1 MHALI
6 LAGGGGTRLDL
17 GEKSLVTIQGRPM
30 IEYVVDAF
38 QAAGHEVIVVLT
50 KKTPYTRN
58 WCRAFGI
65 AHITAS
71 GSGYIEDIGE
81 AAEFLALMNPFFTCG
96 ADLPCLR
103 PVVIREIEEKYRES
117 GKDACSV
124 WVPRDLV
131 LDAGCRS
138 SYTETISGVPACP
151 AGINIL
157 RGDLIAGQQEE
168 FQLLLHEES
177 LVFNINTREELE
189 RLRFRISPA
198 GRLKKQ

>member
-17 GEKSLVTIQGRPM
+17 GEKSLVTLQGRPM

-38 QAAGHEVIVVLT
+38 RAAGHEVIVVLT

-58 WCRAFGI
+58 WCRACGV

-81 AAEFLALMNPFFTCG
+81 AAEFLELMNPFFTCG

-103 PVVIREIEEKYRES
+103 PVVIREIEENVPGIGKRSLLGMGPKGSGPECRMPLIVYRNDQRRS
-117 GKDACSV
+117 CLSR
-124 WVPRDLV
+124 RDQYPERRP
-131 LDAGCRS
+131 DRRTTGR
-138 SYTETISGVPACP
+138 IPAP
-151 AGINIL
+151 
-157 RGDLIAGQQEE
+157 
-168 FQLLLHEES
+168 
-177 LVFNINTREELE
+177 
-189 RLRFRISPA
+189 SP
-198 GRLKKQ
+198 

>member
-17 GEKSLVTIQGRPM
+17 GEKSLVTIHGRPM

-38 QAAGHEVIVVLT
+38 RAAGHEVIVVLT

-58 WCRAFGI
+58 WCRACGV
-65 AHITAS
+65 AHITTA
-71 GSGYIEDIGE
+71 GSGYIEDIGQ
-81 AAEFLALMNPFFTCG
+81 AAAFLELINPFFTSG

-117 GKDACSV
+117 GKEACSV
-124 WVPRDLV
+124 WIPRDLV
-131 LDAGCRS
+131 LNAGCRS
-138 SYTETISGVPACP
+138 SYTETIGGVPACP

-157 RGDLIAGQQEE
+157 RGDLITGQQEE

-189 RLRFRISPA
+189 RLRVRISRA

>member
-1 MHALI
+1 MQALI

-17 GEKSLVTIQGRPM
+17 GEKSLVTVHGRPM

-50 KKTPYTRN
+50 NKTPHTHN
-58 WCRAFGI
+58 WCRACGV
-65 AHITAS
+65 AHITTA
-71 GSGYIEDIGE
+71 GSGYIEDIGQ
-81 AAEFLALMNPFFTCG
+81 AATSLELMNPFFTSG

-117 GKDACSV
+117 GKEACSV
-124 WVPRDLV
+124 WIPRDLV
-131 LDAGCRS
+131 LNAGCRS
-138 SYTETISGVPACP
+138 PYNETIGGVPACP
-151 AGINIL
+151 VGINIL
-157 RGDLIAGQQEE
+157 RGDLITGQQEE

-189 RLRFRISPA
+189 RLRVRISRA
-198 GRLKKQ
+198 GD

>member
-1 MHALI
+1 MHS
-6 LAGGGGTRLDL
+6 GRQGTRL
-17 GEKSLVTIQGRPM
+17 SLSSQKKRPTPATGAGLR
-30 IEYVVDAF
+30 VV
-38 QAAGHEVIVVLT
+38 
-50 KKTPYTRN
+50 
-58 WCRAFGI
+58 

-81 AAEFLALMNPFFTCG
+81 AAEFLELVNPFFTCG

-117 GKDACSV
+117 GKEACSV

-131 LDAGCRS
+131 LSAGCRS

-151 AGINIL
+151 VGINIL

-168 FQLLLHEES
+168 FHSFSMRRALFL
-177 LVFNINTREELE
+177 I
-189 RLRFRISPA
+189 
-198 GRLKKQ
+198 